1 MATLEKIEKDIIRTK
16 SKDKRVSAK
25 ITQSLKRRK
34 SKPRI
39 CRL

>member
-16 SKDKRVSAK
+16 AK
-25 ITQSLKRRK
+25 ISEYQQNYAILKRRK